1 MLYSLGCDGVL
12 PRLLGRLGRFTTPV
26 NAIAL
31 CATVALLA
39 LMMNVTTSTSFINFG
54 AFLAFTLVNLSVIG
68 HYYLRLK
75 RRGGW
80 DALRYLVAPALGALS
95 SLWLLISLDRTAIML
110 GSAWLA
116 LGVLRLLWLRLG
128 NKWLALHAGGDP
140 K

>member
-1 MLYSLGCDGVL
+1 M
-12 PRLLGRLGRFTTPV
+12 

-68 HYYLRLK
+68 HYYLLLK

-80 DALRYLVAPALGALS
+80 DALRYLVAPALSALS

-110 GSAWLA
+110 GSA
-116 LGVLRLLWLRLG
+116 
-128 NKWLALHAGGDP
+128 
-140 K
+140 